1 MVIMYELINFKITK
15 FQLTKFLK
23 NHLIKIEAHT
33 YKPDKDYVFKYF

>member
-1 MVIMYELINFKITK
+1 MYKFINFKITK
-15 FQLTKFLK
+15 FQLTKLKK